1 MQHISW
7 VFFFTCRIQLTILR
21 NRATPVVV
29 CVQIITNQRNH
40 YHHVESARRTRRVNS
55 HGSPFGPNLDARSSG
70 QGNQVHEASTCVQNL
85 GHVVLFGKVRR
96 RGSWAWCKHV
106 CGLSLFALLACLV
119 LFLINDTKQ
128 LVSGKFLVCC
138 SFSSLESFATQLT
151 FAWTTFSRSLP
162 FFVLSQRH
170 HTCIHAMIALSN
182 LVTQTQ
188 GILSTCAR
196 FSRNNLH

>member
-1 MQHISW
+1 MSNPQEEQEELTPMEALLGPTLMQDPQGKVTKSTKQ
-7 VFFFTCRIQLTILR
+7 VLASKTLVMLYF
-21 NRATPVVV
+21 
-29 CVQIITNQRNH
+29 
-40 YHHVESARRTRRVNS
+40 SARWEGEALE
-55 HGSPFGPNLDARSSG
+55 HD
-70 QGNQVHEASTCVQNL
+70 ASTCVGSHFL
-85 GHVVLFGKVRR
+85 RCLLVLF
-96 RGSWAWCKHV
+96 
-106 CGLSLFALLACLV
+106 ACLV